1 MTDEPE
7 ITFVSADDPNC
18 VSMLI
23 GSILEWHSHG
33 MDTIQHLLDVPENT
47 ETVIIMEDVEH
58 PMNLSGDMRKAFI
71 AGVVAASSA
80 FVELPFVTASKED
93 NADEQQANTLQ

>member
-1 MTDEPE
+1 MTDEPD

-18 VSMLI
+18 ASMLI
-23 GSILEWHSHG
+23 GTVLQWHSHG

-47 ETVIIMEDVEH
+47 ETVIIMEGVEH

-80 FVELPFVTASKED
+80 FVELPFVPTSKED

>member
-1 MTDEPE
+1 MTNEPE

-18 VSMLI
+18 ASMLI
-23 GSILEWHSHG
+23 GTILQWHSHG

-47 ETVIIMEDVEH
+47 ETVIVIEGTEH
-58 PMNLSGDMRKAFI
+58 PMTLSGEMRKAFI

-80 FVELPFVTASKED
+80 FVELPFVPTSKED
-93 NADEQQANTLQ
+93 STDEQQANTLQ

>member
-18 VSMLI
+18 TSMLI
-23 GSILEWHSHG
+23 GTILQWHSHG

-47 ETVIIMEDVEH
+47 ETVIVMEGTEH
-58 PMNLSGDMRKAFI
+58 PMNLSGEMRKAFI

-80 FVELPFVTASKED
+80 FVELPFVPTSKED
-93 NADEQQANTLQ
+93 TIDEQQANTLQ

>member
-7 ITFVSADDPNC
+7 VTFVSADDPNC

-23 GSILEWHSHG
+23 GSILQWHSPG

-47 ETVIIMEDVEH
+47 ETMIVMEEVEH

-80 FVELPFVTASKED
+80 FVELPFVPTSKED
-93 NADEQQANTLQ
+93 NGDESQTNTLQ

>member
-1 MTDEPE
+1 MTDEPD

-33 MDTIQHLLDVPENT
+33 MDTIQHLLDVPEGT
-47 ETVIIMEDVEH
+47 ETVITMEETEH
-58 PMNLSGDMRKAFI
+58 PMTLSGEMRKAFI
-71 AGVVAASSA
+71 AGVIAASSA
-80 FVELPFVTASKED
+80 FVELPFVTTSKED
-93 NADEQQANTLQ
+93 STDESQANTLQ

>member
-33 MDTIQHLLDVPENT
+33 MNTIQHLLDVPENT
-47 ETVIIMEDVEH
+47 ETVIIMEGVEH
-58 PMNLSGDMRKAFI
+58 PMTLSGDMRKAFI

-80 FVELPFVTASKED
+80 FTELPFVPASKED
-93 NADEQQANTLQ
+93 STDESQANTLQ